1 MRKLNQLAA
10 AVAIVAAGASVPAGA
25 AVLGGAGEALLIPLV
40 VWSGGDFNDPA
51 CDGANNIFDPAQC
64 DLTLGY
70 TPAVDTVIELWVPGS
85 VGYDDIPNIYTA
97 RNTTPTWGAPHF
109 QAEPGGF
116 IPADTQLTP
125 ADPQLLASANPT
137 LHWFWFDKY
146 SVSQK
151 SDYFPVTPN
160 DVVQISWTE
169 AANGQHENE
178 PGYMVIVNESAR
190 RVNGEATFSFF
201 GNAWLTGAIHLDPA
215 DNRNNIGIGFPL
227 IGGTIPVLAMNDGVD
242 GPVTPGN
249 TCAQPDALD
258 SVKYR
263 GGTPCA
269 VSPLI
274 AGFRSNR
281 SDGVYDFFAF
291 DLAMSNRLLPTIQVI
306 WVDQNLGDPAA
317 IKTAYPGNTALP
329 NATALV
335 DVFDLDELSC
345 DTTLVLPDELNVVWI
360 PPAYETNEATLYPWN
375 QPFKWTTINDLLCVV
390 TDKNPNARFTSG
402 FVRYKMAE
410 YIDTNVNKAQSAVF
424 GFSLKIDGGV
434 VNNDA
439 GQFPDALVLLLESSL
454 GHDLGTF
461 KGF

>member
-1 MRKLNQLAA
+1 MVVVNQ
-10 AVAIVAAGASVPAGA
+10 
-25 AVLGGAGEALLIPLV
+25 
-40 VWSGGDFNDPA
+40 
-51 CDGANNIFDPAQC
+51 
-64 DLTLGY
+64 
-70 TPAVDTVIELWVPGS
+70 
-85 VGYDDIPNIYTA
+85 
-97 RNTTPTWGAPHF
+97 
-109 QAEPGGF
+109 
-116 IPADTQLTP
+116 
-125 ADPQLLASANPT
+125 
-137 LHWFWFDKY
+137 
-146 SVSQK
+146 
-151 SDYFPVTPN
+151 
-160 DVVQISWTE
+160 
-169 AANGQHENE
+169 
-178 PGYMVIVNESAR
+178 SAR
-190 RVNGEATFSFF
+190 RLNGEATFSFF
-201 GNAWLTGAIHLDPA
+201 GNAWITGAIHFDPA
-215 DNRNNIGIGFPL
+215 DNRNRIGVGFPL
-227 IGGTIPVLAMNDGVD
+227 IGGTIPVLGMNDGVD
-242 GPVTPGN
+242 GPNVGTTN
-249 TCAQPDALD
+249 CAQPSAQD
-258 SVKYR
+258 SVKYQ

-274 AGFRSNR
+274 AGFRSGR
-281 SDGVYDFFAF
+281 SDGLFDFFAF

-306 WVDQNLGDPAA
+306 WVDQNLGDPAT
-317 IKTAYPGNTALP
+317 IDKAYPGNLANPNSLALI
-329 NATALV
+329 
-335 DVFDLDELSC
+335 DVFDLDEQSC

>member
-70 TPAVDTVIELWVPGS
+70 TPAVDTVIELWVPGA
-85 VGYDDIPNIYTA
+85 VGFDAIPNIYTA
-97 RNTTPTWGAPHF
+97 TNTTPTWVPTA
-109 QAEPGGF
+109 
-116 IPADTQLTP
+116 LTP
-125 ADPQLLASANPT
+125 ADPDLALPSGGM
-137 LHWFWFDKY
+137 LHWFWFNKR
-146 SVSQK
+146 SVSQA
-151 SDYFPVTPN
+151 SGFLPVTPN

-169 AANGQHENE
+169 AANGQQENE
-178 PGYMVIVNESAR
+178 PGYMVVVNETARSAGGQA
-190 RVNGEATFSFF
+190 VFSFF
-201 GNAWLTGAIHLDPA
+201 GNAWLTGAIHFDPA
-215 DNRNNIGIGFPL
+215 DNRNRIGIGFPL
-227 IGGTIPVLAMNDGVD
+227 IGGTIPVLAMNDGID
-242 GPVTPGN
+242 GPNTPGN
-249 TCAQPDALD
+249 TCAQPTASD

-269 VSPLI
+269 VSPVI

-281 SDGVYDFFAF
+281 SDGIYDFFAF
-291 DLAMSNRLLPTIQVI
+291 DLAMSNRVLPTIQVI
-306 WVDQNLGDPAA
+306 WVDHNLDDPAA
-317 IKTAYPGNTALP
+317 INRAYPGNTAVVNP
-329 NATALV
+329 TALV

-345 DTTLVLPDELNVVWI
+345 DTTVVLPNELNVLWI
-360 PPAYETNEATLYPWN
+360 PPAYETNEATLFPWN
-375 QPFKWTTINDLLCVV
+375 QPFQWATINDLLCVV
-390 TDKNPNARFTSG
+390 TDQNPQARFTSG

-410 YIDTNVNKAQSAVF
+410 YIDTNINQAQSAVF
-424 GFSLKIDGGV
+424 AFSLKVDGGV
-434 VNNDA
+434 VNNDS
-439 GQFPDALVLLLESSL
+439 GQFADALVLMLESSL